1 MLNIKDQENPNFSA
15 FDACGSL
22 SNDQV
27 FDPGRLG
34 KRSDGTEIPKIYS
47 KPEVERVKNSL
58 YGRCMQNQ
66 IDTVSD
72 ASRCSLKVARLVA
85 FPSSKIVTSFATV
98 ATPDKGS

>member
-1 MLNIKDQENPNFSA
+1 MLCCLQSNDQENPNFSA

-66 IDTVSD
+66 IDTVSTD
-72 ASRCSLKVARLVA
+72 Y
-85 FPSSKIVTSFATV
+85 
-98 ATPDKGS
+98 